1 MVSITQVTARQ
12 ILDSRGRPTVEASV
26 QLSDGTLATSSVP
39 SGAINNEKHEAVELR
54 DNKPNE
60 YFGYGVTQAVNNI
73 NTTISQ
79 ALIGKDPLYQTQIDQ
94 ALVDLDGT
102 KNKSKLGA
110 NAILATSQAVMK
122 AAAASLRLPLFV
134 YVKEKYKL
142 VDAYRIPTPIFNL
155 INGGRHGSGTLD
167 FQEFQL
173 VPASHLP
180 YPQAL
185 RIGVE
190 FFLAIE
196 KALEQKGAITTVGLE
211 GGFSPNLAA
220 NADAL
225 EIFNEAAKM
234 TSYTISQDAF
244 LGIDIGPSFF
254 YKGSKYSIKDRPQ
267 PMTSKE
273 FTKYLKDLHEQY
285 RVFAFEDPLVV
296 DAWSDW
302 KTLTAELGQTAMIV
316 ADDLVATNK
325 TLLIKAIQEK
335 ACNAIAIKPNRIGTV
350 TEAIE
355 IVSIAKQAGW
365 HTIMSH
371 RSSETIDDFLADLA
385 VGIGTDYV
393 KFGAPSRGERVAK
406 YNRLLRIEEILR
418 ASQPETASAPS
429 PAPVSSPST
438 PATPPTGAEF
448 APQTSAPSAA
458 SPSQPA
464 QQPTSLPSWM
474 SGAKMD
480 ATPPAND
487 ASMPSMM
494 NQPSAMPAT
503 TPTAPA
509 GSATMLPAAPALPT
523 QPTSSEALQTTQAP
537 PVSAMPLGASLPSS
551 APVSTMPGGSPLPSA
566 APVTAPAPSLETPP
580 SAAAIPPTE
589 PALPELS
596 ISPSLSNTPS
606 APTSSGADLPPGIS
620 VAAPAMPSASQTTP
634 MPATNEPLNIGA
646 SAVPGTPAPEA
657 DNIQDSLN
665 ELAQM
670 VSTSST
676 PAAAPTPVVP
686 APVAPTPAP
695 APLSMATPE
704 LDAPPGITTAA
715 PTLPEENAPDVGGLP
730 RPVPPKFS

>member
-1 MVSITQVTARQ
+1 MVTITQVTARQ

-39 SGAINNEKHEAVELR
+39 SGAINNEKFEAVELR

-60 YFGYGVTQAVNNI
+60 YFGYGVTQAVANV
-73 NTTISQ
+73 NTIISP
-79 ALIGKDPLYQTQIDQ
+79 ALVGKDPLYQTQIDQ

-102 KNKSKLGA
+102 KNKSKLGS
-110 NAILATSQAVMK
+110 NAILAVSQAVMK

-142 VDAYRIPTPIFNL
+142 IDAYRIPTPIFNL

-190 FFLAIE
+190 FFLGIE
-196 KALEQKGAITTVGLE
+196 KVLEQKGAITTVGLE

-225 EIFNEAAKM
+225 EIFSEAAKI
-234 TSYTISQDAF
+234 TNYTISQDAF
-244 LGIDIGPSFF
+244 LGIDLGPSHF
-254 YKGSKYSIKDRPQ
+254 YKGSKYNIKDRPQ
-267 PMTSKE
+267 PMASKD
-273 FTKYLKDLHEQY
+273 FIKYLKDLHEQY
-285 RVFAFEDPLVV
+285 RVFAFEDPLVA
-296 DAWSDW
+296 DAWADW
-302 KTLTAELGQTAMIV
+302 KTLTAELGETAMIV

-335 ACNAIAIKPNRIGTV
+335 ACNAIVIKPNRIGTV

-418 ASQPETASAPS
+418 SSQPESAPS
-429 PAPVSSPST
+429 TAPDSGSGS
-438 PATPPTGAEF
+438 GF
-448 APQTSAPSAA
+448 GPSAGTP
-458 SPSQPA
+458 SSLPSQPGFA
-464 QQPTSLPSWM
+464 PAAPLGLPTASPAMPFATRETEAAPTVGMSPVAEAAPSTVPSSSPPTNTGLPSWM
-474 SGAKMD
+474 SGAAMD
-480 ATPPAND
+480 TNNTSTGDSAAPEPSMIQSQPAAATPTP
-487 ASMPSMM
+487 
-494 NQPSAMPAT
+494 MPAG
-503 TPTAPA
+503 APA
-509 GSATMLPAAPALPT
+509 V
-523 QPTSSEALQTTQAP
+523 AP
-537 PVSAMPLGASLPSS
+537 PV
-551 APVSTMPGGSPLPSA
+551 A
-566 APVTAPAPSLETPP
+566 AQP
-580 SAAAIPPTE
+580 E

-596 ISPSLSNTPS
+596 VTPPPMPTATPTMTAPALAPTMPAALPELQVNPAPAPTAPSFSPEPSNIGLTSPSDDAVTP
-606 APTSSGADLPPGIS
+606 
-620 VAAPAMPSASQTTP
+620 PA
-634 MPATNEPLNIGA
+634 
-646 SAVPGTPAPEA
+646 A
-657 DNIQDSLN
+657 DNIQSSLN

-670 VSTSST
+670 I
-676 PAAAPTPVVP
+676 
-686 APVAPTPAP
+686 AP
-695 APLSMATPE
+695 APGMSPAAPAAPAMPNTPALTEIGASIPATPPPASTPVPMPTG
-704 LDAPPGITTAA
+704 APTTAA
-715 PTLPEENAPDVGGLP
+715 PELSLGGLP
-730 RPVPPKFS
+730 KPVPPKY